1 MIEKKGLKVNMG
13 KAKVM
18 VSGEGGERIISRI
31 DPCGVCDKRVKA
43 NLVSEAGA

>member
-18 VSGEGGERIISRI
+18 LREEGLERMISRI
-31 DPCGVCDKRVKA
+31 DPCGVCDKSVKA
-43 NLVSEAGA
+43 NLAL